1 MNKLKNIAPYIVI
14 AILFVLLLF
23 QNNQTTDIKSR
34 LKELHSQNDSL
45 ALDIKS
51 KQAQILELNSITQK
65 FKEEIEKDLPS
76 NIEFILHDT
85 NKSGFFKFG
94 NLKDKISTAEN
105 PKVYICGPAI
115 MRESIIENA
124 KVLK

>member
-65 FKEEIEKDLPS
+65 FKEEIEKD
-76 NIEFILHDT
+76 
-85 NKSGFFKFG
+85 K
-94 NLKDKISTAEN
+94 AEL
-105 PKVYICGPAI
+105 
-115 MRESIIENA
+115 E
-124 KVLK
+124 VLKEKSKHNKNKHDKERDRINNLDAKSITSEFTDAFK